1 MADDVPS
8 HPLTGGPSRNGIT
21 LVAVVHWEYLQ
32 GWDAAMEP
40 YQWFLLGL
48 MVAWTP
54 GLLALGFMLWRRH
67 IDQTRAENGSRHCGR

>member
-1 MADDVPS
+1 MVNDVPS
-8 HPLTGGPSRNGIT
+8 HPLTGGRVGTASHRSQLYIGNIC
-21 LVAVVHWEYLQ
+21 Q

-67 IDQTRAENGSRHCGR
+67 IDQNRADNGMR